1 LNLQFGSF
9 YYFCSCAVYLLLG
22 MALLAMCFNLMQE
35 SVFMKIKRLGRRLG
49 LLRDRSAAAAAS

>member
-1 LNLQFGSF
+1 MYIYLN
-9 YYFCSCAVYLLLG
+9 SCAVYLLLG

-49 LLRDRSAAAAAS
+49 LLRDRVAS

>member
-1 LNLQFGSF
+1 M
-9 YYFCSCAVYLLLG
+9 YLLLG